1 MSPVGPQFRRT
12 TVMTANGTAQPLQT
26 APAWS
31 HRFPATDAIMWY
43 TIIATTTAVEFEV
56 TSGSEVL
63 VQRGPVPGGGTAGQ
77 FPSFNDAAGSVG
89 VMAGQEIAVTLF
101 ETGAA
106 TPSVMLEI
114 HLQPV

>member
-1 MSPVGPQFRRT
+1 MAIGPQFRRT

-31 HRFPATDAIMWY
+31 HRFPATDAIMSF
-43 TIIATTTAVEFEV
+43 TVLATTTGVEFEI

-63 VQRGPVPGGGTAGQ
+63 VQRGPVPGGGTAGVY
-77 FPSFNDAAGSVG
+77 PNFNDAAGNVG

-101 ETGAA
+101 ETLGG